1 MPVVMVIQEEMVI
14 MTAIEAIK
22 KDDDDDNNK
31 SDSDGDYYGNIDD
44 VENTHLNTT
53 VYHQSGP
60 SSSSSLLSH
69 QTP

>member
-1 MPVVMVIQEEMVI
+1 MPVMVTQDMVI
-14 MTAIEAIK
+14 MTAMEAIK

-31 SDSDGDYYGNIDD
+31 SDSDGDYYGNIDG
-44 VENTHLNTT
+44 VENTHLNTI